1 MLLLKKLGTP
11 PKTGEESAVKAAVCY
26 EFGKPLVIDEIEID
40 PPRSGEVMVRLAAT
54 AVCHSDVHHIRGHWG
69 GPTPTV
75 TGHESAGIV
84 EEVGEGVTFT
94 RPGDHVVVSLL
105 RSCGHC
111 FYCTTGAPYF
121 CEGRFVLD
129 AETRLHTRGGEPVEQ
144 GIFVGG
150 FAEYAA
156 VDQSQVV
163 PVPKEVPLE
172 CAALLAC
179 GVITGV
185 GAVIN
190 AARVEPGSS
199 VVVIGAG
206 GVGLNA
212 VQGAA
217 LSGANPII
225 AVDMLDAKLEAAR
238 TFGATHTVNARR
250 EDAVRA
256 VRRLTPAEHGADYVF
271 VTAGSAAAT
280 EQGVKMLRKEGLLV
294 ALGIPE
300 IEATTPLSVYDL
312 VIKGARVMGCRQGA
326 SRLRVDVPRL
336 VGLYQ
341 SGRLK
346 LDELITARY
355 PLERINEAIASMERG
370 EALRNVIVFS

>member
-1 MLLLKKLGTP
+1 MLLESR
-11 PKTGEESAVKAAVCY
+11 EESAVKAAVCY

-40 PPRSGEVMVRLAAT
+40 PPRDGEVKVRLAAT
-54 AVCHSDVHHIRGHWG
+54 AVCHSDVHHIRGDWG

-94 RPGDHVVVSLL
+94 RPGDHVVVSLM
-105 RSCGHC
+105 RSCGRC

-129 AETRLHTRGGEPVEQ
+129 GETRLHTRSGEPVEQ

-150 FAEYAA
+150 FAEYAV

-163 PVPKEVPLE
+163 PVPKELPLDRV
-172 CAALLAC
+172 ALLSC

-190 AARVEPGSS
+190 AARVEPGTS

-212 VQGAA
+212 VQGAV

-225 AVDMLDAKLEAAR
+225 AVDMLDAKLEAAQS
-238 TFGATHTVNARR
+238 FGATHAVNARR
-250 EDAVRA
+250 EDAVQA
-256 VRRLTPAEHGADYVF
+256 VRSLSLGGHGVDYVF
-271 VTAGSAAAT
+271 VTVGSTAAT

-300 IEATTPLSVYDL
+300 IEATTLLSVYDL
-312 VIKGARVMGCRQGA
+312 VLKGARVMGCRQGA
-326 SRLRVDVPRL
+326 SRPRVDVPRL

-341 SGRLK
+341 TGRLK

-355 PLERINEAIASMERG
+355 PLERINEAIESMEHG

>member
-1 MLLLKKLGTP
+1 VP
-11 PKTGEESAVKAAVCY
+11 ERGEEIALKAAVCY
-26 EFGKPLVIDEIEID
+26 EFGKPLVIDEIDID
-40 PPRSGEVMVRLAAT
+40 PPGRGEVKVRMAAT
-54 AVCHSDVHHIRGHWG
+54 AVCHSDVHHLRGDWG

-84 EEVGEGVTFT
+84 EEVGEDVTSI
-94 RPGDHVVVSLL
+94 RRGDHVVVSLL
-105 RSCGHC
+105 RSCGRC

-121 CEGRFVLD
+121 CEGSFVLD
-129 AETRLHTRGGEPVEQ
+129 NETRLHTRGGEPIEQ

-150 FAEYAA
+150 FAEYVV

-163 PVPKEVPLE
+163 PVPKELPLE
-172 CAALLAC
+172 YAALLAC

-190 AARVEPGSS
+190 AARVEPGASA
-199 VVVIGAG
+199 VIIGTG

-217 LSGANPII
+217 ISGANPII
-225 AVDMLDAKLEAAR
+225 AVDMLDTKLEAAR

-250 EDAVRA
+250 EDAPQA
-256 VRRLTPAEHGADYVF
+256 VRRLTLEEHGADYVF
-271 VTAGSAAAT
+271 VTVGSTAAV
-280 EQGVKMLRKEGLLV
+280 EQGLKMLRKEGLLV

-300 IEATTPLSVYDL
+300 IDATAPLSVYDL
-312 VIKGARVMGCRQGA
+312 VLKGARVMGCRQGA
-326 SRLRVDVPRL
+326 SRPRVDVPRL

-370 EALRNVIVFS
+370 EALRNVIIFS